1 MSTTLE
7 LKIRIRELEA
17 RVSEHEKLLKKL
29 SDSLES
35 TAVPYSSEVNFG
47 VDFGVNPA
55 IVGLQ
60 DPAPQVARL
69 PDSPGMGPKAG
80 NAAIRS
86 DGTQTAPAVAGH
98 KLCPKCGVK
107 PAYFFHV
114 RSCGKQKEEKTHG
127 DDGNR
132 STGGS

>member
-1 MSTTLE
+1 VSTTLE

-17 RVSEHEKLLKKL
+17 RVSEQEKVLKRL
-29 SDSLES
+29 SDSL
-35 TAVPYSSEVNFG
+35 AVKSEVAFG
-47 VDFGVNPA
+47 VDFGVTPA
-55 IVGLQ
+55 IA
-60 DPAPQVARL
+60 APPITATTTISSL
-69 PDSPGMGPKAG
+69 
-80 NAAIRS
+80 AAK
-86 DGTQTAPAVAGH
+86 TY

>member
-1 MSTTLE
+1 LSSPLE

-17 RVSEHEKLLKKL
+17 RVLEQEKLLKKL
-29 SDSLES
+29 SDSLS
-35 TAVPYSSEVNFG
+35 TAVPYRPEVNFG
-47 VDFGVNPA
+47 VDFGVEPA
-55 IVGLQ
+55 IV
-60 DPAPQVARL
+60 AVPQATTPTL
-69 PDSPGMGPKAG
+69 GQK
-80 NAAIRS
+80 
-86 DGTQTAPAVAGH
+86 TY

>member
-17 RVSEHEKLLKKL
+17 RVKELEDRRYIPATSHTPPVEK
-29 SDSLES
+29 
-35 TAVPYSSEVNFG
+35 SEVNFG
-47 VDFGVNPA
+47 VDFGVEPA
-55 IVGLQ
+55 IVGVENA
-60 DPAPQVARL
+60 APQVSLQGESTTADRE
-69 PDSPGMGPKAG
+69 PVGAAPKY
-80 NAAIRS
+80 
-86 DGTQTAPAVAGH
+86 

-114 RSCGKQKEEKTHG
+114 RSCGGKQKEEKTHG

>member
-17 RVSEHEKLLKKL
+17 RVKELEDRRYIPATSHTPPVEK
-29 SDSLES
+29 
-35 TAVPYSSEVNFG
+35 SEVNFG
-47 VDFGVNPA
+47 VDFGVEPA
-55 IVGLQ
+55 IVGVENA
-60 DPAPQVARL
+60 APQVSLQGESTADRE
-69 PDSPGMGPKAG
+69 PVGAAPKY
-80 NAAIRS
+80 
-86 DGTQTAPAVAGH
+86 

-114 RSCGKQKEEKTHG
+114 RSCGGKQKEEKTHG

>member
-17 RVSEHEKLLKKL
+17 RVKALEGRF
-29 SDSLES
+29 ES
-35 TAVPYSSEVNFG
+35 TAVPYTPQPPYVVEDK
-47 VDFGVNPA
+47 VDFKVDFEVPTV
-55 IVGLQ
+55 ITEV
-60 DPAPQVARL
+60 PVAP
-69 PDSPGMGPKAG
+69 KY
-80 NAAIRS
+80 
-86 DGTQTAPAVAGH
+86 

-114 RSCGKQKEEKTHG
+114 RSCRGKKQEEKTHG

>member
-1 MSTTLE
+1 VSTTLE

-17 RVSEHEKLLKKL
+17 RVKALEEK
-29 SDSLES
+29 S
-35 TAVPYSSEVNFG
+35 TAVPYSEVNFG
-47 VDFGVNPA
+47 VDFGVEPA
-55 IVGLQ
+55 IVGVEN
-60 DPAPQVARL
+60 AVPQVSLQGESTTADRE
-69 PDSPGMGPKAG
+69 PVGAAPKY
-80 NAAIRS
+80 
-86 DGTQTAPAVAGH
+86 

-114 RSCGKQKEEKTHG
+114 RSCGGKQKEEKTHG